1 MSGLGGYELRQGHL
15 LASLG
20 VGPGGSRHTI
30 DMPRMYVASNST
42 SESTRQAARNIYVRL
57 VFNDSGLSSASLGG
71 FVVSSGHLGPVL
83 EPFESLLEAILSHRG
98 LY

>member
-1 MSGLGGYELRQGHL
+1 MGVPGILGGPC
-15 LASLG
+15 G
-20 VGPGGSRHTI
+20 VPVRKTDQKGVPWGPGGSRHTI

-71 FVVSSGHLGPVL
+71 FVVSSGHH
-83 EPFESLLEAILSHRG
+83 ESLLEAILSHRG